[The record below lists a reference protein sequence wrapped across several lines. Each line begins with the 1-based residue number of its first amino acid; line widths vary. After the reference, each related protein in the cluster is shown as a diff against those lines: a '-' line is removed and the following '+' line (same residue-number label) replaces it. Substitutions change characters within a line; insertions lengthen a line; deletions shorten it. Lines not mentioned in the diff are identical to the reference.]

1 MKTLVDEG
9 KDPLDILRDLW
20 KEIEIEY
27 LLRKKKKRRWFPV
40 FRIGGGKMKKLS
52 EHSIEELEAELEKK
66 KKVKEESEKP
76 KVIPMSDDK
85 LPSLQK
91 QCAEYL
97 DEVES
102 GCVSDDTE
110 HYIFESAVELF
121 YGKGVWDWV
130 DTQSHN

>member
-40 FRIGGGKMKKLS
+40 FRIGGGKMKNL
-52 EHSIEELEAELEKK
+52 EDHSIEKLEEVLEKK
-66 KKVKEESEKP
+66 KKEKKDREKP

-85 LPSLQK
+85 LPNLRK
-91 QCAEYL
+91 QCADYL
-97 DEVES
+97 DEVAS
-102 GCVSDDTE
+102 GHVSEDTE
-110 HYIFESAVELF
+110 HYIFEAAVELF

-130 DTQSHN
+130 NKHAK